1 VEVNIHEAKTHLSRL
16 IERVLAGEQVVI
28 ARRGLPVAKL
38 TRVRMQAQGRKL
50 GSAAGTVEF
59 LPGWDEP
66 MTAEELDRFLGR

>member
-1 VEVNIHEAKTHLSRL
+1 
-16 IERVLAGEQVVI
+16 
-28 ARRGLPVAKL
+28 
-38 TRVRMQAQGRKL
+38 MQAQGRKL